1 MLLFHRFAA
10 LLLDPPSPRHSSN
23 SRNGFVVPISV
34 QPVVSRIRRIG
45 RNARGRITL
54 STRPNLRL
62 LFLPS
67 FDDQFSSLPFRSIPI
82 REYTCAYG
90 QRRFGNEVNKLRAD
104 YCNYNC
110 KGDGIVAPPFF
121 LLEQILCTIRR
132 NSQSTFTLSRRLSY
146 RLVYTRRG
154 GGRKAGTH
162 SETRIHAYILCVRSW
177 ERRMWRWWRR
187 FQGRTIGTRIQR

>member
-23 SRNGFVVPISV
+23 SRNGFVVLISV

-82 REYTCAYG
+82 REYTCEYTKM
-90 QRRFGNEVNKLRAD
+90 FGNEVKKLRAD

-110 KGDGIVAPPFF
+110 KGDGIR
-121 LLEQILCTIRR
+121 LSSSSSKLCTIRR